1 MLELQY
7 LTFNFVSTVAV
18 TFINKAVFSRI
29 DFGYPAML
37 CNVHFAVTWI
47 GVEAMRRWGLFEPLK
62 RPPSLR
68 DKNFLSIVIV
78 VGLVT
83 PLNNAS
89 LKLNSMGF
97 YQIFKLLLTP
107 VVILFE
113 YCLDG
118 KVLSPQRNICLILVC
133 MFVYISSR
141 GDLEFSAIGTVFA
154 TLWIPLAATYKVQW
168 GRVRRLLQ
176 CSTLALMHAVL
187 PYAIVVQFMISPLVD
202 PPGVS
207 EYVWTPQAILL
218 IGFSG
223 VAAFMVNYSGFL
235 VMGNIGALAHVLLG
249 QLKTAVI
256 MVGAYVVFHTHY
268 SSLQIVGAFGAVL
281 SIIAYTYVT
290 VKEQSKKVVKS
301 DIECGELKADTAS
314 S

>member
-1 MLELQY
+1 M
-7 LTFNFVSTVAV
+7 
-18 TFINKAVFSRI
+18 
-29 DFGYPAML
+29 
-37 CNVHFAVTWI
+37 TWL
-47 GVEAMRRWGLFEPLK
+47 GVDIMRRWGLFEPLK
-62 RPPSLR
+62 KPPSLG
-68 DKNFLSIVIV
+68 DMNFVTIVIV

-83 PLNNAS
+83 PLNNTS

-107 VVILFE
+107 VVVFFE
-113 YCLDG
+113 CSLDG
-118 KVLSPQRNICLILVC
+118 RVLSTERIICLFLVC
-133 MFVYISSR
+133 LFVYISSR
-141 GDLEFSAIGTVFA
+141 GDMEFSAMGTLFA
-154 TLWIPLAATYKVQW
+154 TLWIPLAAMYKVQW

-202 PPGVS
+202 PPGNMA
-207 EYVWTPQAILL
+207 YVWTYQAIVLVGL
-218 IGFSG
+218 SG

-256 MVGAYVVFHTHY
+256 MVGAYGVFRTHY
-268 SSLQIVGAFGAVL
+268 SSMQLVGAFGAVL

-290 VKEQSKKVVKS
+290 V
-301 DIECGELKADTAS
+301 
-314 S
+314 